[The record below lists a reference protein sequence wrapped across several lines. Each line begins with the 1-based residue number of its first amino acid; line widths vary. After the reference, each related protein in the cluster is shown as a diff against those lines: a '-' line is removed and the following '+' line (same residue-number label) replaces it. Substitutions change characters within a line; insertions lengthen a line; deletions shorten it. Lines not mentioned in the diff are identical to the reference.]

1 MDSIYMTII
10 FYDIIS
16 FIIIL
21 YKSLFTNNY
30 RLIKYNALN
39 YYQISVY

>member
-21 YKSLFTNNY
+21 YKSLFTNY
-30 RLIKYNALN
+30 FKLIKYNALN
-39 YYQISVY
+39 NYQKSVY

>member
-10 FYDIIS
+10 FYDIIL

-21 YKSLFTNNY
+21 YKSLFTNY
-30 RLIKYNALN
+30 FKLIKYNSLN
-39 YYQISVY
+39 YYQKSVY